1 MLVGFGQVRC
11 LPVNPK
17 CDECVLSSKG
27 LCPSARASPSKKK
40 TAVGG
45 KKRKVEVEVEEPSEP
60 GLVTAGL
67 EMDGLLKI
75 EEDIGVK
82 MEEAS

>member
-17 CDECVLSSKG
+17 CDECVLSSKE
-27 LCPSARASPSKKK
+27 LCPSARASPPKK
-40 TAVGG
+40 TAAGA

-60 GLVTAGL
+60 GLVTAGF
-67 EMDGLLKI
+67 EMGGLLKI
-75 EEDIGVK
+75 ADIGVK